1 MTTAR
6 ELLLPLPHL
15 QLAARAWGDPA
26 LPRLLALH
34 GWLDNAASFDRLAPL
49 LSEHFHIVAMDL
61 PGHGRSG
68 HRPQGTWYHYV
79 DYLGE
84 VLAAADAL
92 GWERFGLLG
101 HSLGGAIA
109 SMLSAACPKRIERLL
124 LIEAL
129 GPITA
134 DVDQTLPLLQR
145 ALSQRRAL
153 TDKSLRV
160 FPGVAEAAAARA
172 KAGDLSVDVARIMV
186 ERGIKPAPGG
196 YVWSSDPRLTLTS
209 PQRYTEAQ
217 LAAVLGQITAPT
229 QVILA
234 DPPPSFLPK
243 AVMDARIALVPD
255 IRVTRIAGHH
265 HLHLE
270 DPAPVAA
277 AILAFVQSR
286 SKDPPRRHEE
296 HEDEQTRK
304 EKIQD

>member
-1 MTTAR
+1 MSTAR
-6 ELLLPLPHL
+6 ELLIALPHL
-15 QLAARAWGDPA
+15 QLAARAWGDPG

-49 LSEHFHIVAMDL
+49 LSEHFHIVALDL

-68 HRPQGTWYHYV
+68 HRPPGAWYHYV

-84 VLAAADAL
+84 VLAAADTL

-109 SMLSAACPKRIERLL
+109 SMLAAACPQRIERLL

-153 TDKSLRV
+153 TEKSLRV
-160 FPGVAEAAAARA
+160 FADVGEAAAARA
-172 KAGDLSVDVARIMV
+172 KAGDLSVEVARIMV

-196 YVWSSDPRLTLTS
+196 HVWSSDPRLTLTS

-217 LAAVLGQITAPT
+217 LSAVLVQIATPT
-229 QVILA
+229 QAIFA
-234 DPPPSFLPK
+234 DPPPSFLPR
-243 AVMDARIALVPD
+243 AVMDARIALVPNID
-255 IRVTRIAGHH
+255 VVRMPGHH

-270 DPAPVAA
+270 DPRPVAD
-277 AILAFVQSR
+277 AILAFAG
-286 SKDPPRRHEE
+286 
-296 HEDEQTRK
+296 
-304 EKIQD
+304 